1 MVTNYMSKNL
11 RMGHGHS
18 LEAIDLKLCREVGV
32 NPWQDIGGS
41 DSPQIPGGGSGGEVG
56 GCQVMAA
63 FKLNI

>member
-32 NPWQDIGGS
+32 NPWQDIGGRTPPRS
-41 DSPQIPGGGSGGEVG
+41 QGVEVE
-56 GCQVMAA
+56 VKWVVAR
-63 FKLNI
+63 